1 MARNSFKKT
10 HLLLTSIVVLMLA
23 AACSPSRGIP
33 RAEFD
38 ALVAFYESTNGD
50 EWTDKR
56 LWMSDAPPC
65 EWYGV
70 GCEGGHVV
78 SLTMN
83 WNKVSGPLPAE
94 LGDLS
99 ELQTLVLYY
108 NNLSG
113 PLPPELGE
121 LQELHTLIL
130 HHNFLEGGLPVE
142 FGNMRS
148 LVKLDLEDTDLSGP
162 LPASLGQ
169 LSQLEMLNL
178 RRNSFSGQLPAEIG
192 QLVQLQGLLLSY
204 NNFDEPVPSE
214 WAALTNLKMF
224 GLYGNPNI
232 TSIPIAL
239 EDLPRTGLEFLD
251 PRAGY

>member
-1 MARNSFKKT
+1 MKRHGIWALIA
-10 HLLLTSIVVLMLA
+10 LLVLA
-23 AACSPSRGIP
+23 GGCGPNRGIP

-50 EWTDKR
+50 GWTDKR
-56 LWMSDAPPC
+56 LWMSEAPPC

-70 GCEGGHVV
+70 GCEEGHVV

-83 WNKVSGPLPAE
+83 WNNLSGPLPAE
-94 LGDLS
+94 LGKLS
-99 ELQTLVLYY
+99 ELQSLVLYY

-113 PLPPELGE
+113 PLPPELGR
-121 LQELHTLIL
+121 LAKLHTLIL
-130 HHNFLEGGLPVE
+130 HHNFFEGGLPAE
-142 FGNMRS
+142 FGNMHS

-192 QLVQLQGLLLSY
+192 QLTQLQGLLLSY
-204 NNFDEPVPSE
+204 NNFAEPVPSE
-214 WAALTNLKMF
+214 WAALTSLKMF